1 MCAQHTLLRRNFLS
15 LHLNRR
21 AGIDSFLPI
30 HTNAKII
37 QIRAII
43 NFLIVLL
50 IHIFM
55 QKHSRVPPTTPKT
68 INSMRE
74 QLFLLHF
81 QLNIKRQKKT
91 FQLFFP
97 TQHCRRVVVEYIFT
111 TSCRSHVCLLAKKYL
126 ISKKKKKKFFALH
139 YLL

>member
-1 MCAQHTLLRRNFLS
+1 MSTVVYSLKEFPHKCVHTLLRRKFLS

-30 HTNAKII
+30 HTNAEII

-81 QLNIKRQKKT
+81 QLNIKRQKN
-91 FQLFFP
+91 FSAFFLFLS
-97 TQHCRRVVVEYIFT
+97 TLSSCRGGIYIFT
-111 TSCRSHVCLLAKKYL
+111 TSCRSHVSCLLKN
-126 ISKKKKKKFFALH
+126 I
-139 YLL
+139 